1 MTRTDRNPRARAAN
15 AKDFLAFLERFRPG
29 TREHL
34 RGALPPEVWEALEA
48 TARTDWI
55 PVALDGPYVTEV
67 VRWLGPEASLEA
79 SRAYTSQSLVRSA
92 AMQAIVDG
100 AVRLFGLSVGSL
112 LRIFPVGFQQNYRD
126 FADIRVQRGEA
137 EATVTLADLDP
148 AVART
153 PAYAVLFHGA
163 FIGLYDVVR
172 TEPRLEFLPDLDQR
186 RIVTRFRW

>member
-1 MTRTDRNPRARAAN
+1 MTRPVRNPRARAAN
-15 AKDFLAFLERFRPG
+15 AKDFLAFLEGFRPG

-34 RGALPPEVWEALEA
+34 RRALPPEVWEALEA

-55 PVALDGPYVTEV
+55 PVGLDGPYVTEV
-67 VRWLGPEASLEA
+67 VRWLGPEASLAA

-92 AMQAIVDG
+92 AMRAIVDG

-126 FADIRVQRGEA
+126 FADVQVQRGEG
-137 EATVTLADLDP
+137 EATVTFSDLAP
-148 AVART
+148 AVARH

-163 FIGLYDVVR
+163 FVGIYDVVQA
-172 TEPRLEFLPDLDQR
+172 EPRLAFRAELDEL
-186 RIVTRFRW
+186 RIVAHFRW